1 MDIEFIRPSEETYR
15 ANLFWQINDPDLPDD
30 TTTTELERILDELF
44 MEDVETFQQIDEN
57 FYGDF

>member
-15 ANLFWQINDPDLPDD
+15 ANLFWQIGDPELPDD
-30 TTTTELERILDELF
+30 TPTEELLRILDELF
-44 MEDVETFQQIDEN
+44 MEDVKTFQQIDEN

>member
-15 ANLFWQINDPDLPDD
+15 ANLFWQINNPDLSDD